1 LSSAWL
7 GAAAGVCASAPSG
20 SKQSSAAM
28 INRDNVPTMAISLF
42 IRLNIRVPQHQS
54 LTTQSLAERFGVVT
68 S

>member
-1 LSSAWL
+1 
-7 GAAAGVCASAPSG
+7 
-20 SKQSSAAM
+20 M
-28 INRDNVPTMAISLF
+28 INRDNVPTMAVSLF